1 MTQNLLIVQHSGNLA
16 TCLVWWRWIFRSDL
30 WMHLRFF
37 KKNKR
42 QHAAPILLSVGQML
56 SPRGSCL
63 HWQWGRHAVLQSSAL
78 QSVEI
83 EKNEKLQKAL
93 IIRHH
98 GYIIRH
104 YVLLWLFAIA
114 IFWEIMVFQFKTIMK
129 QEAMIRITACKNCR
143 PIGTY
148 SCNIT
153 E

>member
-1 MTQNLLIVQHSGNLA
+1 MGNWRRVWFDGGECFDLICECIWGFSKKTNASMLPLFCWALDRCSHHGGHAYIDSEVDVLFYRVLLFNLWKL
-16 TCLVWWRWIFRSDL
+16 
-30 WMHLRFF
+30 
-37 KKNKR
+37 K
-42 QHAAPILLSVGQML
+42 
-56 SPRGSCL
+56 
-63 HWQWGRHAVLQSSAL
+63 
-78 QSVEI
+78 
-83 EKNEKLQKAL
+83 KNEKLQKAL